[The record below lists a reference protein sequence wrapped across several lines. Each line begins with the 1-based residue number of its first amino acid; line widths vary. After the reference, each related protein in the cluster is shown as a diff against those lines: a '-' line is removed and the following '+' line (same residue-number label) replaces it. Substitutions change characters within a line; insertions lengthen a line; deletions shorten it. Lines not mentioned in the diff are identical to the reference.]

1 MQDDDFSLFKAEVRG
16 VRPISHDRADVG
28 KPKADR
34 QKLAGLRQAAT
45 VRSDKALVIDG
56 MSDQF
61 VIDVGAEDELM
72 WRRDGVQEGQLRK
85 LKLGQIPFEGSLDLH
100 GMTVEKARETLWDFI
115 AEATKLEVRCVRVTH
130 GKAARLDG
138 KRPMIKSHVNTWL
151 RQHDKVLAFTS
162 CIPRHGGTGSVYV
175 LLRRNMLEGRDD

>member
-16 VRPISHDRADVG
+16 VKQIRHDRAEVG

-56 MSDQF
+56 MSDLF

-138 KRPMIKSHVNTWL
+138 KRPMIKSHVNT
-151 RQHDKVLAFTS
+151 
-162 CIPRHGGTGSVYV
+162 
-175 LLRRNMLEGRDD
+175 